1 MDDTS
6 TQLDNAQPLKICSHS
21 GSNCTSG
28 GENLIIWVTVAYLK
42 PIFLKDIYAHT
53 MMALFSGIFQ
63 DITLHGLGKSKRK
76 RHSLTEW
83 EVPVTFD
90 EGIHYLIS
98 FRALISP
105 KGPTPL

>member
-1 MDDTS
+1 
-6 TQLDNAQPLKICSHS
+6 
-21 GSNCTSG
+21 
-28 GENLIIWVTVAYLK
+28 
-42 PIFLKDIYAHT
+42 

-63 DITLHGLGKSKRK
+63 DITLHGLGQSKRK

-98 FRALISP
+98 FRALIST